1 MHLLNRL
8 ASLVFKNKS
17 GSDTQPG
24 NAKFTQT
31 AVPTQIISC
40 RSHSPSASASVSLSS
55 SSSASSSA
63 SLCASPSASSAS
75 PSASTCAS
83 TCTSPSPSNASSSGL
98 GLALEGGGAKGAYHM
113 GVVRAFLE
121 EGYKFGG
128 VTGTSIGALN
138 GAAIAQGDFEKAYR
152 LWETVEP
159 SMLFDISSLQYMK
172 LINKDIDREA
182 IRNFASQA
190 KKIIDNKGIDTSK
203 IRRLV
208 NALIDEGKLR
218 KSRMDFG
225 LVTVSVSDMKPLEI
239 YKEDIP
245 DGMLLDY
252 LLASANLPIFG
263 LRKISG
269 KYFIDGGFYDNCPI
283 NLIAGKGYKDI
294 IAVRTL
300 AFGIVQEVKYPGIN
314 LISITPSD
322 MPGKVLDFRS
332 SELNRGLKIGYYDA
346 IRFIKGLKGR
356 KYCIHDISEKEI
368 MEIFMKWNNAAIEGL
383 AAILEQDVSHIDS
396 HEQKLNMQQPVAQK
410 LKSLQTVPQ
419 YKISRRYLFE
429 GLLPQIAA
437 MLGFKDTAPGYND
450 VVITLFEYLAEEK
463 GLDKYRIYTFRQLMQ
478 EIRKLPP
485 KSVLHKS
492 EDSSISKLLS
502 HPSKKALLI
511 NAAQYIADMMR

>member
-8 ASLVFKNKS
+8 ASFIFRNKS
-17 GSDTQPG
+17 GRGTQPD
-24 NAKFTQT
+24 NTQGTQAT
-31 AVPTQIISC
+31 APNQFIT
-40 RSHSPSASASVSLSS
+40 RRSPSASLSASSS
-55 SSSASSSA
+55 ASPSSSPSDSSSASSSA
-63 SLCASPSASSAS
+63 SPFAP
-75 PSASTCAS
+75 
-83 TCTSPSPSNASSSGL
+83 SSGL

-128 VTGTSIGALN
+128 ITGTSIGALN

-152 LWETVEP
+152 LWETIEP
-159 SMLFDISSLQYMK
+159 SMLFDISSIQYMK

-208 NALIDEGKLR
+208 NTLIDEVKLR
-218 KSRMDFG
+218 KSHIDFG
-225 LVTVSVSDMKPLEI
+225 LVTVSVPDMRPVEI
-239 YKEDIP
+239 FKEDIP
-245 DGMLLDY
+245 DGMLPDY

-294 IAVRTL
+294 LAVRTL
-300 AFGIVQEVKYPGIN
+300 AFGIVQEIKYPGIN

-332 SELNRGLKIGYYDA
+332 SELNRGLKIGFYDA

-356 KYCIHDISEKEI
+356 KYCIRDISEKEI
-368 MEIFMKWNNAAIEGL
+368 MEIFMRWNNAAIEGL
-383 AAILEQDVSHIDS
+383 AAILEQGVTHIDPNIQQS
-396 HEQKLNMQQPVAQK
+396 VTQQPGRQQLNAQQ
-410 LKSLQTVPQ
+410 LRSHQTVPQ

-429 GLLPQIAA
+429 GLLPQIADL
-437 MLGFKDTAPGYND
+437 LGIRDTSPGYND
-450 VVITLFEYLAEEK
+450 VVIALFEHLAEEK
-463 GLDKYRIYTFRQLMQ
+463 GLEKFKIYTFRQFLQ
-478 EIRKLPP
+478 EIRKLPL
-485 KSVLHKS
+485 KSGLHKP
-492 EDSSISKLLS
+492 EESSISKLLS
-502 HPSKKALLI
+502 HTSKKTLLT
-511 NAAQYIADMMR
+511 NAAQYMADMMR